1 MMMLATKLN
10 PTLKLH
16 HHYRHYGHY
25 GHHQRWQRFMGLRQ
39 TNFASTPSHM
49 VNCCTHGGP
58 DAILHPEGHQNDY
71 GLVMRGEL
79 TMCI

>member
-1 MMMLATKLN
+1 
-10 PTLKLH
+10 
-16 HHYRHYGHY
+16 
-25 GHHQRWQRFMGLRQ
+25 MGLRQ